1 MGTEETIRDI
11 LQKAYQ
17 IEVDGYT
24 FYSMT
29 ADRATKPAV
38 RELFE
43 KLARD
48 EVEHQRYLRDV
59 MRSVDTEGASAFRVQ
74 LKVPGM
80 ADFSRRIFTDAF
92 RDQAQGAAFEVAV
105 LSIGMQLESN
115 AVAYFSGAAERAT
128 EDEVRAFYR
137 FLADWEKEHLNAL
150 QNLHQAVRSDFW
162 ERAGFA
168 PF

>member
-1 MGTEETIRDI
+1 MGTSDAIRDI

-29 ADRATKPAV
+29 ADRASRPAV
-38 RELFE
+38 KELFE
-43 KLARD
+43 KLAGD
-48 EVEHQRYLRDV
+48 EVEHQRYLREV
-59 MRSVDTEGASAFRVQ
+59 MRSVDRDGASAFRVQ

-92 RDQAQGAAFEVAV
+92 RQQAQGAAFEVAV

-115 AVAYFSGAAERAT
+115 AVAYFSGAAERAG
-128 EDEVRAFYR
+128 EEEVRAFYR
-137 FLADWEKEHLNAL
+137 FLADWEKEHLDAL
-150 QNLHQAVRSDFW
+150 QTLHGMVRTDFW